1 MPAPDSKSKA
11 KLTHINELL
20 SYRLSV
26 IGNLISHTLA
36 ARFAPVTDLSLLEW
50 RAITL
55 LNSYGPL
62 TVKELA
68 RHAALD
74 FGYTSRLVTRLNA
87 RGLVSKNSGS
97 DARSVDLS
105 LTTAGHALH
114 KRLWNIAMECNSQL
128 LELLKPA
135 DRAVLL
141 NSLDILEAASQSALR
156 D

>member
-1 MPAPDSKSKA
+1 MPVLA
-11 KLTHINELL
+11 KPSRANLTHINELL

-50 RAITL
+50 RTITL
-55 LNSYGPL
+55 LNAYGPL
-62 TVKELA
+62 TLKALA

-87 RGLVSKNSGS
+87 RGLVAKNSGS

-105 LTTAGHALH
+105 LTTAGQALH
-114 KRLWNIAMECNSQL
+114 KRLWNIAMECNNHL

-141 NSLDILEAASQSALR
+141 KSLDILEAASQSALR
-156 D
+156 T